1 VKYADLIGNIGRLRT
16 TLLHLESSVG
26 FDDLT
31 DAERNVLCAV
41 SMVANQES
49 VSFLKEIE
57 ANEMVAVMPQ
67 STVFRVLR
75 TLCEKGYLKR
85 TDASRKAGY
94 VVIDKGILR

>member
-1 VKYADLIGNIGRLRT
+1 MKYSDLTENIGRLRT

-41 SMVANQES
+41 SMVANS
-49 VSFLKEIE
+49 NNVSLLKEIE
-57 ANEMVAVMPQ
+57 ANEIVASMPQ

-75 TLCEKGYLKR
+75 TLCQKGYLTR
-85 TDASRKAGY
+85 TDSSRKAGY
-94 VVIDKGILR
+94 VVVDKGA